1 MSSTDDIKAYL
12 DAGHSKEL
20 RNQIVSYVGKS
31 KSKMKQ
37 LMHFFFHDEW
47 RYNQRASW
55 AVSHIALRHP
65 SLLDPYLSQMV
76 KDLDTPK
83 HDAVKRN
90 TLRIFEDVD
99 IPENLSG
106 ELLDKCMDYLVDPK
120 QAIAIRCFSIT
131 VIDKIV
137 QGFPE
142 LAPEIIEIINDQLD
156 YPQSAGFKVRAKRTL
171 KSLYKVGSQQ
181 NDV

>member
-1 MSSTDDIKAYL
+1 MSISDDIQAFL
-12 DAGHSKEL
+12 DDGHSKEL
-20 RNQIVSYVGKS
+20 RDQLVAYVGSS

-37 LMHFFFHDEW
+37 LMTYFFHDEW

-55 AVSHIALRHP
+55 AVARIASINPTLV
-65 SLLDPYLSQMV
+65 DPYLAQMV
-76 KDLDTPK
+76 NELDSPK

-90 TLRIFEDVD
+90 TLRIFEDID
-99 IPENLSG
+99 IPKHIEG
-106 ELLDKCMDYLVDPK
+106 ELLDKCMDYLVDTK

-142 LAPEIIEIINDQLD
+142 LAPEIIEILNDQLD

-171 KSLYKVGSQQ
+171 QSLHKLASQ
-181 NDV
+181 

>member
-1 MSSTDDIKAYL
+1 MSSYTDIQAFL

-20 RNQIVSYVGKS
+20 RNQIVAYIGKS

-37 LMHFFFHDEW
+37 LMTFFFHDEW

-55 AVSHIALRHP
+55 AVARIASIHP
-65 SLLDPYLSQMV
+65 NLLDPYLSQMV
-76 KDLDTPK
+76 KDLESPK

-90 TLRIFEDVD
+90 TLRIFEDIDV
-99 IPENLSG
+99 PETLEG
-106 ELLDKCMDYLVDPK
+106 ELLDKCMAYLVDPK

-137 QGFPE
+137 QRFPE
-142 LAPEIIEIINDQLD
+142 LAPEVIEIINDQLD

-171 KSLYKVGSQQ
+171 KSLNKLVS
-181 NDV
+181 